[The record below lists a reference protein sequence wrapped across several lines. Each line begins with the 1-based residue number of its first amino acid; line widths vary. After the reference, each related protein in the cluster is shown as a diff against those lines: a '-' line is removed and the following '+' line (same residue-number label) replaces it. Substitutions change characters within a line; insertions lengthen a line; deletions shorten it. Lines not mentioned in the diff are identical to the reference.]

1 METALKLY
9 QELIANLDRA
19 ESAGIKQYQGR
30 PIAEFRT
37 RAAEDLR
44 QRLLAEQGIE
54 PDEEDYDD
62 EEEGDDEDTVLIED
76 FISEGLVGN
85 RFGGAILELAE
96 TAGYETVD
104 DIVIDLA
111 TSTGNTVQD
120 TLGLLTGET
129 VPDES
134 LAVLTANLFELDE
147 DTATDL
153 LSAAYEA
160 GGIEVD
166 EDDDEEYED
175 EDEDANYSALNA
187 RIAEFET
194 KEVIRDSLA
203 NLEIRAKESMPPAAI
218 RVLFGTGNFNTES
231 DRIAAFSKMASLEG
245 VDVATEL
252 YAISKTIEVFENL
265 GLNETG
271 LFNSYAALNEANFSE
286 NQDED
291 KAAEEQARR
300 NRELRNERRHNI

>member
-1 METALKLY
+1 MKTALELY

-37 RAAEDLR
+37 QAAEDLR

-62 EEEGDDEDTVLIED
+62 EEEGDGEDTVLIED

-96 TAGYETVD
+96 AAGYETVD

-111 TSTGNTVQD
+111 NATDNSVQD
-120 TLGLLTGET
+120 TLGLITGET
-129 VPDES
+129 VPDEN
-134 LAVLTANLFELDE
+134 LAIYTANLFALDE

-160 GGIEVD
+160 GGIEV
-166 EDDDEEYED
+166 EEDDEEYED

-231 DRIAAFSKMASLEG
+231 DRVAAFSKMASLEG